1 MAGSSYVALALTIM
15 APILINAAS
24 IPTGGGGQGQ
34 HQHSPGGDFFS
45 SFLGGNSEDFLGD
58 GAHSHGNNVNAVSS
72 DVVCR
77 AFLSKMEALRRSDAM
92 TCKNFLDPKLI
103 PEDVRAFCKFS
114 GIEALKG
121 CQFGPRCINNVLRAT
136 AVSPSLGACVCHSFT
151 EAFLSLYS
159 QAYLFCDEN
168 GGSRQERLFKIPDKI
183 FEIGFASLTGKNGIG
198 FATGFFLGKPEAGG
212 LGLSAFEGSGDDEG
226 GDD

>member
-1 MAGSSYVALALTIM
+1 MIAILSNLFNLKRHKQYTYLTYES
-15 APILINAAS
+15 LIF
-24 IPTGGGGQGQ
+24 Q
-34 HQHSPGGDFFS
+34 
-45 SFLGGNSEDFLGD
+45 
-58 GAHSHGNNVNAVSS
+58 
-72 DVVCR
+72 
-77 AFLSKMEALRRSDAM
+77 
-92 TCKNFLDPKLI
+92 
-103 PEDVRAFCKFS
+103 
-114 GIEALKG
+114 
-121 CQFGPRCINNVLRAT
+121 AT